1 MVQLGD
7 ATAGG
12 IDLRWRA
19 HPVPGEERGGGR
31 VTVKPDARVHDYV
44 ALDEIELYGELMIA
58 ASRSDGPL
66 STAEIDAVLGVTDH
80 SDSAEPLSA

>member
-7 ATAGG
+7 AAGTASTYAEQTY
-12 IDLRWRA
+12 LAR
-19 HPVPGEERGGGR
+19 ESGGGGP

-66 STAEIDAVLGVTDH
+66 SMAEIDAVLGVTGRAEP
-80 SDSAEPLSA
+80 AEPLSA